1 MSTMN
6 LLTNLLRPVIL
17 AAMLFLLFSAD
28 LLSGGIHQDFPAFED
43 SGKEEA
49 SGFNAT
55 AKTALAPAYQFLAG
69 YIVDRFGI
77 REKQGIGID
86 IGGGPGD
93 LVLELSK
100 QTPGFYWID
109 ADINTWFSGFLY
121 QEALENHL
129 AHRVGFVFGDAHH
142 LPFRDNYAD
151 LIVSRGSM
159 QQWNNREQAF
169 AEMYRVLKPGG
180 HAFIGRG
187 FSGNMPLEV
196 AKKVREM
203 QGGGPGYSPDDTAL
217 ELEEIMKKLQISD
230 YEILRPRMDQEQ
242 VNYGVWIMFAKP
254 GD

>member
-1 MSTMN
+1 MSILN
-6 LLTNLLRPVIL
+6 LLKTLARLAIL
-17 AAMLFLLFSAD
+17 AAMVFLVASAAF
-28 LLSGGIHQDFPAFED
+28 LSGGIHQDAPAFED

-49 SGFNAT
+49 SRFNAT

-69 YIVDRFGI
+69 YIVDRFEI
-77 REKQGIGID
+77 RGKQGIGID

-100 QTPGFYWID
+100 RTPGFYWID
-109 ADINTWFSGFLY
+109 ADINPWFSGFLY
-121 QEALENHL
+121 QEALKNHL
-129 AHRVGFVFGDAHH
+129 SHRIGFVFADAHY

-187 FSGNMPLEV
+187 FSENMPLEV

-203 QGGGPGYSPDDTAL
+203 QGGGPGYSPDSAAL
-217 ELEEIMKKLQISD
+217 ELEEIMRKLQISD

-242 VNYGVWIMFAKP
+242 VNYGVWIIFTKP
-254 GD
+254 G